1 MAGVRSHPSVVQ
13 NMFLQLCTAR
23 ERLTT
28 LVADVGSYSC
38 VYPHVKRDLTGHGE
52 AFLADGAFV
61 RSLPSVCSPVD
72 LQLSC
77 GAEGLAAVRAEERFL
92 PRVSPDV
99 YRQVSVHR
107 EPLGAVGT
115 LVRPLAGVSPHVEL
129 QVSFAP
135 EGLSTAG
142 ADLGPLLGVT
152 LLVVILPDLGAEA
165 LSTLFTLVGFV
176 FCTVGLLVGP
186 QLRHARE
193 WSLPT
198 VPAVEDLVSGVGYQ
212 VFL

>member
-1 MAGVRSHPSVVQ
+1 M
-13 NMFLQLCTAR
+13 
-23 ERLTT
+23 
-28 LVADVGSYSC
+28 
-38 VYPHVKRDLTGHGE
+38 YPHVKSHLTSHGE
-52 AFLADGAFV
+52 AFLTDGAFV

-77 GAEGLAAVRAEERFL
+77 RAEGLAAVRAEERFL

-152 LLVVILPDLGAEA
+152 LLVVILPDLNKIILLDISNIMIC
-165 LSTLFTLVGFV
+165 LSHFRLTIHTAF
-176 FCTVGLLVGP
+176 
-186 QLRHARE
+186 
-193 WSLPT
+193 SLSWKC
-198 VPAVEDLVSGVGYQ
+198 VNLW
-212 VFL
+212 